1 MGWAAIAGDFRE
13 HWHVYVS
20 MPFIAA
26 IIGYVTKV
34 VAIRMMF
41 QPIEFRGIGPIGWQG
56 IVPRRAARMAAI
68 ATETM
73 TRNLISVEEI
83 FGRLDPERIARQLE
97 PAMLRAIDDITREVA
112 AEYQPGLW
120 EAMPEAARRLL
131 IRRIQNEAPR
141 LIKALMED
149 LRRDVHSV
157 LDLKNMVVTNLVR
170 DRALLNRIFQES
182 GRKEFQFIAR
192 IGAPFGFAIGLVQ
205 LVAWALTHNPLVLP
219 IFGGFTGY
227 FTDWLALKMIF
238 RPKEQRRYL
247 GLFTWQ
253 GLFIKRRAEVAAD
266 YGRLIA
272 SEIITPAKLFEAVL
286 RGPLSDKVFLLV
298 QRQVQ
303 RAVDDQAGLV
313 KPFVVFA
320 VGSTRYQQMKRAVA
334 QRVMER
340 LPEAMHEVEDYA
352 ADALDLRNTLVTKMQ
367 QLTDDEYENL
377 LRPAFK
383 QDEWILVTVGAIL
396 GALVGE
402 LQAFLLLH

>member
-1 MGWAAIAGDFRE
+1 MGWDRIVADFQE
-13 HWHVYVS
+13 HWLIYVS
-20 MPFIAA
+20 MPFVAA
-26 IIGYVTKV
+26 IIGYVTKL

-41 QPIEFRGIGPIGWQG
+41 QPLEFRGIGPIGWQG

-73 TRNLISVEEI
+73 TSNLISVQEI
-83 FGRLDPERIARQLE
+83 FGRLDPDRIARQLE
-97 PAMLRAIDDITREVA
+97 PAMVRAIDDITREVA

-120 EAMPEAARRLL
+120 EAMPETARRLL

-141 LIKALMED
+141 LVKALMQD
-149 LRRDVHSV
+149 LRRDVDSV
-157 LDLKNMVVTNLVR
+157 LDLKSMVVTNLVR
-170 DRALLNRIFQES
+170 DKALLNRIFLES

-219 IFGGFTGY
+219 LFGAFTGY

-247 GLFTWQ
+247 GVFTWQ
-253 GLFIKRRAEVAAD
+253 GLFIKRRNEVAAD

-272 SEIITPAKLFEAVL
+272 DEIITPANLFEAVL
-286 RGPLSDKVFLLV
+286 RGPLSDKVFLMV

-303 RAVDDQAGLV
+303 RAVDEQAGPV

-320 VGSTRYQQMKRAVA
+320 VGSTRYQEMKRVVA
-334 QRVMER
+334 ERVMER
-340 LPEAMHEVEDYA
+340 LPEAMRHVEDYA
-352 ADALDLRNTLVTKMQ
+352 SDALDLRNTLQTRMQ

-377 LRPAFK
+377 LRPAFR
-383 QDEWILVTVGAIL
+383 QDEWILVTVGAVL